1 MPLEIITA
9 PALSPV
15 RHGFFT
21 RKGGV
26 SQGLYQGLNCGP
38 GSKDA
43 PKAVA
48 ANRAL
53 VADALGVAPERL
65 ITLHQVHS
73 AEVVTL
79 DAPLPPGPRPQ
90 ADALVTA
97 TPGLAISV
105 LTADCQPVLFADP
118 QAGVVGAAHAG
129 WKGALGDGGRGVLEA
144 TVAAMEA
151 LGASRG
157 HIAAAIG
164 PCISQPAYEVG
175 PEFRA
180 RFCDVDAA
188 HARFFAPGEGG
199 RWQFDLPGFSRAAL
213 GRLGL
218 ARVEWTG
225 HCTYGDAARFYSWR
239 RTCHEGATD
248 YGRLIAAIRL

>member
-1 MPLEIITA
+1 MSLEIITA
-9 PALSPV
+9 QALDPV

-38 GSKDA
+38 GSKDS
-43 PKAVA
+43 PESVA

-53 VADALGVAPERL
+53 VAGALGVAPERL

-73 AEVVTL
+73 AEVITL
-79 DAPLPPGPRPQ
+79 DAPLPAGPRPQ

-97 TPGLAISV
+97 TPGLAVSV
-105 LTADCQPVLFADP
+105 LTADCQPVLFADTR
-118 QAGVVGAAHAG
+118 AGVVGAAHAG
-129 WKGALGDGGRGVLEA
+129 WKGALDGVLEA
-144 TVAAMEA
+144 TVAEMEA

-157 HIAAAIG
+157 SIGAAIG

-180 RFCDVDAA
+180 RFCDVDPA
-188 HARFFAPGEGG
+188 HARFFAPGDGN
-199 RWQFDLPGFSRAAL
+199 RWFFDLPGFSRAAL

-218 ARVEWTG
+218 AHVEWTG
-225 HCTYGDAARFYSWR
+225 QCTYGDAARFYSWR
-239 RTCHEGATD
+239 RTCHEGTAD